1 MFNIF
6 RKNDEYK
13 NKLIKQCP
21 SCHGFIQGKETKC
34 RHCGSSTQLKQNQP
48 ANHKDKEPEK
58 QPNDQSD
65 LESEKFSI

>member
-6 RKNDEYK
+6 RRNDEYE

-21 SCHGFIQGKETKC
+21 SCHGFIKSNKTNC

-48 ANHKDKEPEK
+48 VIHKEPDE
-58 QPNDQSD
+58 QSNDQSD